1 MFNEK
6 ELRYIKL
13 CLKEK
18 LEREHALLS
27 QLDEDSDEYM
37 EKANNLMVL
46 DSLIAKLSQWA
57 NLVSYRCA

>member
-6 ELRYIKL
+6 ELRYIKQ